1 MRKLL
6 NLSLVFLA
14 VILFTNCDKDESL
27 NLSQIESKVKAEFVA
42 DKQTIF
48 VGTSVQFTNR
58 TVYGNTYEWT
68 FEGGEPA
75 TSTDKDPI
83 VTYSELGDYKVS
95 LKITNEYGENTNT
108 QDSYIKVT
116 DDAGWANFQFPNI
129 HFTNKTINGNGSL
142 YADLIPNEQEFIKK
156 VCLQVCVELFKSVDE
171 VNTITDI
178 TYTVEDT
185 DVLSAK
191 GGTPPHINISF
202 SSSYLMQKKNEGLSD
217 EELIK
222 EIEGVLVHEITHGYQ
237 YEPKGAGNYAQGTD
251 FFGFIEGIADYVRY
265 VEGFTPTSRR
275 STGGN
280 WKDGYNTSAFFI
292 DWLHTKDNYFAYKLN
307 QSAKTINPWSWEAA
321 IKKILGS
328 DTSVAELWSEYQ
340 SDLTSGKITQ
350 IDAELKEMREN
361 REDVDYP
368 SDSGEVVDITESG
381 CTISR
386 DMSADSPENESVE
399 KLIDNN
405 FASKYLIFTNNTWVR
420 FDCEKASVLKAY
432 TLTSGNDAPGRDP
445 KNWTLLGSNDGT
457 NWAEID
463 SRSGESFSARMET
476 RQFEFENTNAY
487 KFFKFEFENTEGDI
501 FQLSE
506 VELFNG
512 IPVKED
518 KEEEDEGEVDITEK
532 IISAAVQAEDFAF
545 FDWGLPEFAYDNNP
559 GSSFFNMNNNTWFVF
574 ETEKKYNVNRL
585 SISATANL
593 FGIEFVFTPD
603 EFILLGSNDGQNWTE
618 ITTVAETGIIAFE
631 ERKEFAFENSE
642 YYKFH
647 KITLSAEIE
656 EGDNKR
662 IMIGEMELF
671 GTAE

>member
-6 NLSLVFLA
+6 NFSLVFLA
-14 VILFTNCDKDESL
+14 VILFTNCDEDESL
-27 NLSQIESKVKAEFVA
+27 DLSKIESKVEAKFTS
-42 DKQTIF
+42 DKQTVF
-48 VGTSVQFTNR
+48 VGTSVQFTNQ
-58 TVYGNTYEWT
+58 TVYGNIYQWA

-75 TSTDKDPI
+75 TSTEKDPQ
-83 VTYSELGDYKVS
+83 VTYAELGEYQVS
-95 LKITNEYGENTNT
+95 LKITNEYGENTNI
-108 QDSYIKVT
+108 QEAYIKVT

-142 YADLIPNEQEFIKK
+142 YAELIPNEQEFIKK
-156 VCLQVCVELFKSVDE
+156 VCLQVCVELFKSADE
-171 VNTITDI
+171 VNTVTDI
-178 TYTVEDT
+178 TYTVDDSET
-185 DVLSAK
+185 LSAK

-202 SSSYLMQKKNEGLSD
+202 SSSYLMQKKNEGLTD
-217 EELIK
+217 EQLIK

-237 YEPKGAGNYAQGTD
+237 YEPQGAGNYAQGTD

-265 VEGFTPTSRR
+265 VEGFTPISKR

-280 WKDGYNTSAFFI
+280 WNDGYNTSAFFI
-292 DWLHTKDNYFAYKLN
+292 DWLHSKDNYFAYKLN
-307 QSAKTINPWSWEAA
+307 QSAKTINPWSWESA
-321 IKKILGS
+321 IKKILGDDAS
-328 DTSVAELWSEYQ
+328 LTELWSEYQ
-340 SDLTSGKITQ
+340 GDLVSGKITQ

-368 SDSGEVVDITESG
+368 SDSGEVIDITDKD
-381 CTISR
+381 CTVSR

-405 FASKYLIFTNNTWVR
+405 IATKYLIFKNNTWVR
-420 FDCEKASVLKAY
+420 FDCDKAAVLKAY

-445 KNWTLLGSNDGT
+445 KNWKLLGSNDGET
-457 NWAEID
+457 WAEID
-463 SRSGESFSARMET
+463 SRSGESFTSRKET
-476 RQFEFENTNAY
+476 RQFEFENTSAY
-487 KFFKFEFENTEGDI
+487 KSFKFEFENTEGDI

-512 IPVKED
+512 IP
-518 KEEEDEGEVDITEK
+518 EEEETEEEEGEVDITEK
-532 IISAAVQAEDFAF
+532 LISVAVQAEDFDF
-545 FDWGLPEFAYDNNP
+545 FDWGLPEFAYDNDP

-603 EFILLGSNDGQNWTE
+603 EFALLGSNDGQNWTE

-631 ERKEFAFENSE
+631 EKKEFAFENSE

-647 KITLSAEIE
+647 KITMSAEIE

>member
-1 MRKLL
+1 MRKFL
-6 NLSLVFLA
+6 NFSLVFLA
-14 VILFTNCDKDESL
+14 VILFTNCDEDESL
-27 NLSQIESKVKAEFVA
+27 DLSKIESKVEAKFTS
-42 DKQTIF
+42 DKQTVF
-48 VGTSVQFTNR
+48 VGTSVQFTNQ
-58 TVYGNTYEWT
+58 TVYGNIYQWT

-75 TSTDKDPI
+75 TSTEKDPQ
-83 VTYSELGDYKVS
+83 VTYAELGEYQVS
-95 LKITNEYGENTNT
+95 LKITNEYGENTNI
-108 QDSYIKVT
+108 QEAYIKVT

-142 YADLIPNEQEFIKK
+142 YAELIPNEQEFIKK
-156 VCLQVCVELFKSVDE
+156 VCLQVCVELFKSADE
-171 VNTITDI
+171 VNTVTDI
-178 TYTVEDT
+178 TYTVDDSET
-185 DVLSAK
+185 LSAK

-202 SSSYLMQKKNEGLSD
+202 SSSYLMQKKNEGLTD
-217 EELIK
+217 EQLIK

-237 YEPKGAGNYAQGTD
+237 YEPQGAGNYAQGTD

-265 VEGFTPTSRR
+265 VEGFTPTSKR

-280 WKDGYNTSAFFI
+280 WNDGYNTSAFFI
-292 DWLHTKDNYFAYKLN
+292 DWLHSKDNYFAYKLN
-307 QSAKTINPWSWEAA
+307 QSAKTINPWSWESA
-321 IKKILGS
+321 IKKILS
-328 DTSVAELWSEYQ
+328 DDASLTELWSEYQ
-340 SDLTSGKITQ
+340 GDLVSGKITQ

-368 SDSGEVVDITESG
+368 SDSGEVIDITDKD
-381 CTISR
+381 CTVSR

-405 FASKYLIFTNNTWVR
+405 IATKYLIFKNNTWVR
-420 FDCEKASVLKAY
+420 FDCDKAAVLKAY

-445 KNWTLLGSNDGT
+445 KNWKLLGSNDGET
-457 NWAEID
+457 WAEID
-463 SRSGESFSARMET
+463 SRSGESFTSRKET
-476 RQFEFENTNAY
+476 RQFEFENTSAY
-487 KFFKFEFENTEGDI
+487 KSFKFEFENTEGDI

-512 IPVKED
+512 IP
-518 KEEEDEGEVDITEK
+518 EEEETEEEEGEVDITERL
-532 IISAAVQAEDFAF
+532 ISVAVQAEDFDF
-545 FDWGLPEFAYDNNP
+545 FDWGLPEFAYDNDP

-603 EFILLGSNDGQNWTE
+603 EFALLGSNDGQNWTE

-631 ERKEFAFENSE
+631 EKKEFAFENSE

-647 KITLSAEIE
+647 KITMSAEIE